1 MTIRNLRVMMHRRWL
16 KSGGGSKT
24 SERPGRSV
32 RLGWAIRFY
41 FPMRSCN
48 YCGRGALG
56 DEPNCRECG
65 KSLTEAASKPPPLE
79 WIPVE
84 REESQQTQQLTTRR
98 KLGWLLILG
107 SLAILGGTYVFAR
120 NSPGGGYFI
129 VPTGALALGLYFLQ
143 RPALMSSDGKLSLTL
158 GDLMAKAGPWKA
170 LIAIVHSRSTR
181 RSRGAIP
188 ARPKG
193 RKQPGILQ
201 CCGSDPTC
209 RRSETY
215 ECRPL
220 VGTIRDKPG
229 ILLNATHLT
238 LVFGKGVFLPC
249 SSSALRVVGLC

>member
-1 MTIRNLRVMMHRRWL
+1 
-16 KSGGGSKT
+16 
-24 SERPGRSV
+24 
-32 RLGWAIRFY
+32 
-41 FPMRSCN
+41 MRSCN

-143 RPALMSSDGKLSLTL
+143 RPALMSSDGKLSMTL
-158 GDLMAKAGPWKA
+158 GDLMAKAGA
-170 LIAIVHSRSTR
+170 LEGVDRDRALQVYEEIAR
-181 RSRGAIP
+181 RYPGTPEGQEA
-188 ARPKG
+188 ARNIAVLLRRRHP
-193 RKQPGILQ
+193 
-201 CCGSDPTC
+201 PT
-209 RRSETY
+209 
-215 ECRPL
+215 
-220 VGTIRDKPG
+220 
-229 ILLNATHLT
+229 H
-238 LVFGKGVFLPC
+238 
-249 SSSALRVVGLC
+249 